1 MFQQCLSHLQGITF
15 VSFKKRPKADMRHT
29 SKRFKYIRQQ
39 ERKNGSAEICDAIS
53 LLSPDQRSFTLTLTE
68 PELIV
73 VIGSLLQ
80 EEKRCLARAEMSSTG
95 NLYEAHK
102 QSAAA
107 ALGLADKFAELGR
120 QSPAKAGVSSIRRR
134 WHRG

>member
-1 MFQQCLSHLQGITF
+1 
-15 VSFKKRPKADMRHT
+15 MRHT

-39 ERKNGSAEICDAIS
+39 ERKNGSAAVRDAID
-53 LLSPDQRSFTLTLTE
+53 LPSPNQRSFTLTLTE

-80 EEKRCLARAEMSSTG
+80 EEKRCLARAAMSSTD
-95 NLYEAHK
+95 NLYEAHT

-107 ALGLADKFAELGR
+107 ALALADKFAELGR
-120 QSPAKAGVSSIRRR
+120 KSLAKAGVSQVRLGDS
-134 WHRG
+134 